1 MKPVSTNNM
10 SALGYVGLFL
20 LFCMPYIGTPA
31 LILFAIFGRGEARSF
46 ARAIIILYIALI
58 ALAVAAILLGFGADF
73 EYYIEEGI
81 QSYINTV
88 GCYF

>member
-1 MKPVSTNNM
+1 MKPISTNNM

-46 ARAIIILYIALI
+46 ARAIIILYIVLI
-58 ALAVAAILLGFGADF
+58 ALGVAIILLGFGADF

-81 QSYINTV
+81 KTYMNTV
-88 GCYF
+88 GCLI

>member
-1 MKPVSTNNM
+1 MKPISTNNM

-46 ARAIIILYIALI
+46 ARAIIILYIVLI
-58 ALAVAAILLGFGADF
+58 ALAVAIILLGFGADF

-81 QSYINTV
+81 KTYMNTV
-88 GCYF
+88 GCLI